1 MPSNSQHVMFELVVL
16 VIGPPDHVHNLSQSR
31 CRATILTLRMDSV
44 GDWNVPL
51 KVMACM
57 KGNLAIC
64 PQTAAGA
71 FSLQFAKR
79 CGYMQV

>member
-57 KGNLAIC
+57 KGNLVIC

-71 FSLQFAKR
+71 FSSQFAKR